1 MKRTHEIK
9 TGGDGATRTA
19 AMANDDVN
27 VNIYINTKQQ
37 CYNRIETDKTRR

>member
-19 AMANDDVN
+19 AMANDD
-27 VNIYINTKQQ
+27 NIYKHQTAMLQSN
-37 CYNRIETDKTRR
+37 